1 MSSEPT
7 VVILLDDDSSVY
19 RPGGK
24 LSGQYWIESLDADQV
39 KAIEASVLWH
49 TEGKGDED
57 MAVHAFLRRDADAG
71 LPLAPSQPERFAAEL
86 PNSPLSYEG
95 QILKLRWCVRVRAFL
110 HRGKDV
116 LGERT
121 FQLGEVPP
129 VKMHSSLTWV

>member
-24 LSGQYWIESLDADQV
+24 ISGQYWIESLDADQV
-39 KAIEASVLWH
+39 KAVEVSILWY

-57 MAVHAFLRRDADAG
+57 MAVHAFWRRNADDA
-71 LPLAPSQPERFAAEL
+71 LPFDPSRPERFAAEL

-110 HRGKDV
+110 HRGKDFV
-116 LGERT
+116 GERM

-129 VKMHSSLTWV
+129 SRIHSPPPSP